1 LSYLQNETNLKRQT
15 LCDILIGSGKLE
27 AFKDNPQKFI
37 DEVKGIILRE
47 MQQFII
53 DGIKYQKIGDDEL
66 YAQELFINEELSGYL
81 NKNMI
86 PATQTIYDHVLYDS
100 EIESGLASYFEK
112 DRYIKV
118 RAKLPGWFKIDTP
131 LGSYNPD

>member
-1 LSYLQNETNLKRQT
+1 MSYLQNETNLKRQT

-66 YAQELFINEELSGYL
+66 YAQELFINEEL
-81 NKNMI
+81 K
-86 PATQTIYDHVLYDS
+86 
-100 EIESGLASYFEK
+100 
-112 DRYIKV
+112 R
-118 RAKLPGWFKIDTP
+118 LPK
-131 LGSYNPD
+131 